1 MNSRERIK
9 RPKLDRTR
17 PIRGWG
23 TLLGAAE
30 KAAGGRSDGGST
42 KPLGS
47 GALNDVV
54 SRSVDLGYRVIDEYI
69 RQGQKAA
76 QRFNDRS
83 YGANA
88 VTNDMQEIATR
99 MAQYA
104 SDFAALWF
112 EFMEAAAASAGGW
125 PPPPPPPANE
135 SKRPARAS
143 KEPGMPPATAPAPA
157 EGDGVDLTRVRI
169 AVTSPHPTEV
179 SLDLRPHISGRR
191 LVVQSL
197 RAVDPD
203 KPRLSDVTI
212 EDGVSDEPL
221 TLRIRVPMGQPA
233 GVYNALIIDEET
245 SRPVGTVSLRIAPE

>member
-1 MNSRERIK
+1 VNSRERI
-9 RPKLDRTR
+9 TR
-17 PIRGWG
+17 PEKGAG
-23 TLLGAAE
+23 THSGT
-30 KAAGGRSDGGST
+30 GST
-42 KPLGS
+42 PPPGS

-83 YGANA
+83 YGASA
-88 VTNDMQEIATR
+88 VTSDMQEIATR

-104 SDFAALWF
+104 SDFTALWF
-112 EFMEAAAASAGGW
+112 EFMQVAAAGAGGW
-125 PPPPPPPANE
+125 PMPPANE
-135 SKRPARAS
+135 SKASARAS
-143 KEPGMPPATAPAPA
+143 TGPATPPATAPAPA
-157 EGDGVDLTRVRI
+157 EGDGVELTRVRI

-179 SLDLRPHISGRR
+179 SLDLRPHIASRR

-212 EDGVSDEPL
+212 EDGGPDEPL
-221 TLRIRVPMGQPA
+221 TLRIRVPTGQAA
-233 GVYNALIIDEET
+233 GVYNGLIIDGET